1 MRIKVE
7 GKEKRGRQSRFHFV
21 FSKIRGPDEISGNSP
36 ASIYANSSE
45 SRFEKLIGRP
55 MLRRVTS
62 TDSRSRFND
71 SKHSSKGI
79 EARLTPLYL
88 GLDELTGHWKSSYE
102 RSSSPRPAFSRTIS
116 SFEVS
121 QKDIPP

>member
-45 SRFEKLIGRP
+45 SRFEKLIRRP

-62 TDSRSRFND
+62 TDSRSRIVSTIRNILRRG
-71 SKHSSKGI
+71 S
-79 EARLTPLYL
+79 RLTPLYL
-88 GLDELTGHWKSSYE
+88 GLDEFTGHWKSSYE